1 MGNTAMSID
10 QQISLL
16 VERGML
22 VENKTYA
29 QRILGELG
37 YFFGGMENSK

>member
-1 MGNTAMSID
+1 MSID
-10 QQISLL
+10 QQLSLL

-22 VENKTYA
+22 VANKTYA

-37 YFFGGMENSK
+37 YFFGGMENSR

>member
-1 MGNTAMSID
+1 MGNIAMSID

-29 QRILGELG
+29 QSILGELG
-37 YFFGGMENSK
+37 YFFGGMENSR